1 MLTKHVGWTKWRSH
15 VRERDEDCRKL
26 ALHISVTVTH
36 HTASTIF
43 RKLYKQV
50 VKVMYLTNSKDFA
63 IEEPSYMH
71 VSNQPQST
79 FQRSKLDWQP
89 KEMHCLASLTHSK

>member
-43 RKLYKQV
+43 RRLYKQIM
-50 VKVMYLTNSKDFA
+50 KVMYLLDEFEGFCDRRTKLHACVKSA
-63 IEEPSYMH
+63 TEY
-71 VSNQPQST
+71 VS
-79 FQRSKLDWQP
+79 
-89 KEMHCLASLTHSK
+89 AV